1 MDVSPMDSP
10 LVGQTPSQ
18 ILGFHLCRSAKSAEA
33 TVCGMGVW
41 EFHPPILQMDTDWEV
56 EWLPRGVSLFCFSD
70 FGWGHVIP
78 SRGVQART
86 VFAG

>member
-33 TVCGMGVW
+33 TVCGMGISIHRFCRW
-41 EFHPPILQMDTDWEV
+41 TQIGRWSGRL
-56 EWLPRGVSLFCFSD
+56 GVCPWS
-70 FGWGHVIP
+70 V
-78 SRGVQART
+78 SRGWIYEE
-86 VFAG
+86 